1 MELTSTVFHEFSRSE
16 VLKKTAAIN
25 DQKSHQQKKAKEG
38 GMAAERPAG
47 GEEKELRHNN
57 NNKRPRARGGEA
69 HTQNCVSPIYKP
81 IRIY

>member
-1 MELTSTVFHEFSRSE
+1 MSDASKRT
-16 VLKKTAAIN
+16 AIN

-57 NNKRPRARGGEA
+57 NNNRPRARGGEA
-69 HTQNCVSPIYKP
+69 HTQNCVTAIYKP